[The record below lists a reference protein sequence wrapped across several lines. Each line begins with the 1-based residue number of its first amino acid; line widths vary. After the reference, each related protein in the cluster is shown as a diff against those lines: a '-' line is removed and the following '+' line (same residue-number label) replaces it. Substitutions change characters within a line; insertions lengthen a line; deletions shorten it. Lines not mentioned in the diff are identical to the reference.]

1 MEVNSQ
7 INILKA
13 IKEATKVKHDE
24 IEQNALMKSVA
35 DNTIHHKNYYYLL
48 QKFYGFHK
56 SAEKDLLDT
65 SLWREYSFDIEM
77 RRKTPLLQ
85 KDLEFLGYSDD
96 FASIPLCETMPF
108 MKSDAA
114 RLGFLYVV
122 EGSTLGGQVLSRQL
136 KQKFDFTKEEGA
148 SYFNSYGKENLRDM
162 WFGFQNLLESFAIQN
177 PSKTD
182 EIIDTAIN
190 TFDKLNIWLEK

>member
-13 IKEATKVKHDE
+13 IKEATRVKHDE
-24 IEQNALMKSVA
+24 IEQNGLMKSVA
-35 DNTIHHKNYYYLL
+35 ENSIDHKNYFQLI

-56 SAEKDLLDT
+56 AAEKNLLT
-65 SLWREYSFDIEM
+65 TELWKENNFNIEQ

-85 KDLEFLGYSDD
+85 KDLEFLGYTND
-96 FASIPLCETMPF
+96 FTSIPLCEDLPVL
-108 MKSDAA
+108 KSDAA

-136 KQKFDFTKEEGA
+136 NQKFNFTKEEGA
-148 SYFNSYGKENLRDM
+148 SYFNSYGKENLREM
-162 WFGFQNLLESFAIQN
+162 WFGFQALLESYANTN
-177 PSKTD
+177 PNQTD
-182 EIIDTAIN
+182 EIINTAID
-190 TFDKLNIWLEK
+190 TFDKLNIWLDK